1 MSVAKST
8 KLRTGRRFDQRR
20 KTLSSEKKNPAELQL
35 KIGKGIKTPNCRRP
49 KGTKARNDKWKESK
63 SNRGIK
69 LSMLSILDLL
79 LLN

>member
-1 MSVAKST
+1 MTVAEST
-8 KLRTGRRFDQRR
+8 KLGTGRRLDQRR
-20 KTLSSEKKNPAELQL
+20 KTLSSEKRVLLTQL